1 MSPGKDPLPE
11 SSSLIM
17 EERSELRASDLL
29 SLLSEGNAEYEEII
43 IHDNNLS
50 ISGDFV
56 VDNMLLL
63 RTLIVKNRCFYPGV
77 DVYRED
83 SVFAVMNVPSLKV
96 IDIGDSFCCFNV
108 FRISSNWNEDFLC
121 RLRCSGRIEYWRRR
135 KRRFPLCSP
144 TVSVKCLMYLIM
156 IGRSPLSSAYC
167 YQEE

>member
-17 EERSELRASDLL
+17 EERSDLRASDLL

-108 FRISSNWNEDFLC
+108 FRISSN
-121 RLRCSGRIEYWRRR
+121 
-135 KRRFPLCSP
+135 
-144 TVSVKCLMYLIM
+144 
-156 IGRSPLSSAYC
+156 
-167 YQEE
+167 